1 MAKASQGARREG
13 ASRAYTLVEVLIVV
27 TILGI
32 AGAMVVPAFSQ
43 TGVLRTQAAVR
54 TIVSDITTA
63 QSDALALQVG
73 RAIQFTPSGGEYRIA
88 EVRSATV
95 DFNLDLLGQTVIT
108 GETYGNTTM
117 TAARFGTGTTLY
129 LDEMGSPETSAMS
142 GIPAPAGYV
151 DVEGSGQKYR
161 ITVEAYTGRV
171 TVQSIASPPPPGL

>member
-1 MAKASQGARREG
+1 MVKQVKSGRRAG
-13 ASRAYTLVEVLIVV
+13 GYTLVEVLIVV

-63 QSDALALQVG
+63 QSDALAHQVG
-73 RAIQFTPSGGEYRIA
+73 RAIQFIPSSGEYRTA
-88 EVRSATV
+88 EVKSTNV

-108 GETYGNTTM
+108 GETFGNTVM
-117 TAARFGTGTTLY
+117 TAAHFGTGTTLY

-142 GIPAPAGYV
+142 GIPAAAGYV
-151 DVEGSGQKYR
+151 DIQGTGQRYR
-161 ITVEAYTGRV
+161 INVEAYTGRV
-171 TVQSIASPPPPGL
+171 TVQSMPVTPPSGGGGG

>member
-1 MAKASQGARREG
+1 MRSSRKRWSAGRARG
-13 ASRAYTLVEVLIVV
+13 GYTLVEVLIVV

-63 QSDALALQVG
+63 QSDALAMQTG

-88 EVRSATV
+88 EVRSPNV
-95 DFNLDLLGQTVIT
+95 DFSLDLLGHTVVT
-108 GETYGNTTM
+108 GETYGHTTM
-117 TAARFGTGTTLY
+117 TSARFGAGTTLY
-129 LDEMGSPETSAMS
+129 LDEMGSPETAAMS
-142 GIPAPAGYV
+142 GIPASAGYV
-151 DVEGSGQKYR
+151 EVEGSGQRYR

-171 TVQSIASPPPPGL
+171 TVSSQTIGP